1 MPAPKSPANEN
12 EISRDRLA
20 ELLNEDLSREYQAII
35 GYVVYSQV
43 LSGAQYMDIA
53 AQLEIHAKQE
63 LDHALI
69 ISRQIDYLGKM
80 PTVTPKPVRTSEKA
94 EEMLRF
100 DLDNENETIRNY
112 RDRIR
117 QCEALGEY
125 AMAEQIRQIVVQEQD
140 HQIDLAT
147 ALGEEVPDVS
157 RVSVAKLIA
166 SPYWTIREICPK
178 RSPENVVP
186 QSLSGRNDR
195 QARDLASDKG
205 ATRFA

>member
-1 MPAPKSPANEN
+1 MPEQKSN

-35 GYVVYSQV
+35 AYVVYSQV
-43 LSGAQYMDIA
+43 LKGAAYMDIA

-69 ISRQIDYLGKM
+69 LSRQIDYLGKM
-80 PTVTPKPVRTSEKA
+80 PAASPKPVRTSKNA
-94 EEMLRF
+94 KDMLRY

-112 RDRIR
+112 RDRIP

-125 AMAEQIRQIVVQEQD
+125 AMAEQIREILVQEQD

-147 ALGEEVPDVS
+147 ALGEEVPDVNAGPQQ
-157 RVSVAKLIA
+157 RTL
-166 SPYWTIREICPK
+166 RK
-178 RSPENVVP
+178 R
-186 QSLSGRNDR
+186 R
-195 QARDLASDKG
+195 
-205 ATRFA
+205 